1 MPPRA
6 KVESRHAGLAKLV
19 VAADDRVANE
29 RAISETPPSPQ
40 QRPSMSVMSLR
51 VRVHDRLIRA

>member
-1 MPPRA
+1 MPPRP

-29 RAISETPPSPQ
+29 RAIGRDASFSTPAT
-40 QRPSMSVMSLR
+40 SMSVNEL
-51 VRVHDRLIRA
+51 AG